1 MALHHSSSDY
11 YEELP
16 YQQEYNYLWTEERY
30 SKFEGNGA
38 GVLSPS
44 WLFGKKEGAEE
55 RQGLTSVSPLL
66 ASIAVGVAYS
76 ALFLLV
82 PLVNPP
88 QTPKLEND
96 PLCGFPSGGQVLSL
110 LEINLK

>member
-1 MALHHSSSDY
+1 MALHHSFSDD

-16 YQQEYNYLWTEERY
+16 YPQEYDYLWTEERY

-44 WLFGKKEGAEE
+44 WWFGHPEDEAED
-55 RQGLTSVSPLL
+55 RQGLVTSVSPLL
-66 ASIAVGVAYS
+66 AAFVVGVAYS
-76 ALFLLV
+76 ALLLLA

-88 QTPKLEND
+88 EKPKLEND
-96 PLCGFPSGGQVLSL
+96 PLCGFPTGGQVLSL
-110 LEINLK
+110 L